1 MHVHFLQHV
10 PFEGAGSIASWI
22 ERRRARATWTRMYR
36 GEKLPPLDK
45 VDLLILL
52 GGPMSVNDAGNLP
65 WLAIEKEYIRDAIAW
80 GGRVLGICL
89 GAQLIASAL
98 GARVYRSRTK
108 EIGWYLVEGIP
119 APGLSFPFPPSFP
132 AFHWHGETYDLPT
145 GALRLARSV
154 DCEQQAFQVGRN
166 VLGLQFHLEVTLE
179 SVQSLIEN
187 CGEDLKGGTQS
198 ATEIRDVE
206 PSKYA
211 FINAIMDRV
220 LDYMVAVVD

>member
-1 MHVHFLQHV
+1 
-10 PFEGAGSIASWI
+10 
-22 ERRRARATWTRMYR
+22 MYE
-36 GEKLPPLDK
+36 GEKFPALDK

-52 GGPMSVNDAGNLP
+52 GGPMGVNDSEKFP
-65 WLAIEKEYIRDAIAW
+65 WLTAEKEYIRDAIVW

-132 AFHWHGETYDLPT
+132 AFHWHGETFDLPP
-145 GALRLARSV
+145 GALHLARSAE
-154 DCEQQAFQVGRN
+154 CHQQAFQVGRN
-166 VLGLQFHLEVTLE
+166 VLGLQFHLEATPE
-179 SVQSLIEN
+179 SVQSLIDN
-187 CGEDLKGGTQS
+187 CGDDLKGSAQS
-198 ATEIRDVE
+198 ANELCEIE
-206 PSKYA
+206 PSRYA

-220 LDYMVAVVD
+220 LDYMVAIVD